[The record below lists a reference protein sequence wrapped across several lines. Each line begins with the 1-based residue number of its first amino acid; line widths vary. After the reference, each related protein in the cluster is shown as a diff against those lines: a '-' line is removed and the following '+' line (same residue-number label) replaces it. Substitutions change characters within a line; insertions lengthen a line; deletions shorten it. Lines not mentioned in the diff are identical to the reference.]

1 LFYSD
6 GGEEFDLNSEA
17 AGQCWRC
24 HG

>member
-6 GGEEFDLNSEA
+6 GGEEFDLDSEA